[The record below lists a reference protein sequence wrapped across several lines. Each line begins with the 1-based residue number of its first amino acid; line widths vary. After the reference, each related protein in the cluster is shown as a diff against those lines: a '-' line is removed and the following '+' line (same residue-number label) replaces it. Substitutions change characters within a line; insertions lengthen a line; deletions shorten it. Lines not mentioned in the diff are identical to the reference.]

1 MPTHNESPST
11 IRYVPPTKEH
21 LEALAA
27 ARAERRRR
35 GATLKP
41 KVDPLASAA
50 RLDWSRQTVEGTVW
64 REGERYPRWILPTGQ
79 MSKEWRDPRSNGRG

>member
-1 MPTHNESPST
+1 MPTHNETPST

-27 ARAERRRR
+27 AHAERRRR

-50 RLDWSRQTVEGTVW
+50 RH
-64 REGERYPRWILPTGQ
+64 
-79 MSKEWRDPRSNGRG
+79 GRGIGRGGEAADRGTPCRG